1 MNSKWA
7 IGGLVYLVAL
17 AIAVRV
23 SANLLTPALPLLIML
38 LILAVVI
45 RRLWRGY

>member
-1 MNSKWA
+1 MISKWA

-23 SANLLTPALPLLIML
+23 SANLLTPALPLLVTL
-38 LILAVVI
+38 LAMAVVL